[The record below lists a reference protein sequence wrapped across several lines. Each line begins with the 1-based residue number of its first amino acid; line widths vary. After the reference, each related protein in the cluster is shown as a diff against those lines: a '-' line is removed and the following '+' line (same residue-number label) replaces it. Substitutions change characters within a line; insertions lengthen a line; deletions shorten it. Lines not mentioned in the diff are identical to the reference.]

1 MEEFTFKLPIDED
14 TKTFDFMA
22 LTVEQIAYLR
32 EHKTTALPPNMFKRM
47 LSKVVRSSKED
58 GSQDSAIEG
67 RVLEYV
73 GFKLKN
79 SFPHN
84 VALMKDG
91 SFVCCKRF
99 TIPSGHINPIIE
111 GHKFDWV
118 REVVSI
124 QLTFVF
130 LISSANSNFFVIF
143 QFNDFLIPA

>member
-1 MEEFTFKLPIDED
+1 MEEFTYKLPVDAD

-47 LSKVVRSSKED
+47 QSEIARSPMED
-58 GSQDSAIEG
+58 GSQDSAVEG
-67 RVLEYV
+67 RVLDYV

-79 SFPHN
+79 YFPHN

-99 TIPSGHINPIIE
+99 TIPSGHISPIIE
-111 GHKFDWV
+111 GYKFDPV
-118 REVVSI
+118 REVLFDAYI
-124 QLTFVF
+124 
-130 LISSANSNFFVIF
+130 
-143 QFNDFLIPA
+143 